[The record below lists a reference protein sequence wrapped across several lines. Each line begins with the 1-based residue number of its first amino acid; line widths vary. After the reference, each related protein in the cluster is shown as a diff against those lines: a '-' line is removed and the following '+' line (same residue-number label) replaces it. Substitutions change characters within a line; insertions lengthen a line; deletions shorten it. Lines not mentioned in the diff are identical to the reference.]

1 MVIWTISWPFG
12 LVVDILQIT
21 CPSFVELCNWW
32 RYFELSKWYLASWS
46 TCWLC
51 AVVQLM
57 VVASGRRWLANASP
71 PPPVSITPW
80 FINMSDVGEEKAH
93 QLHQPLLYQD
103 VRALRSSMK
112 ISPLFINPCVA
123 HMDHTQREH
132 DQPRSLSDG
141 PNLTTASK

>member
-1 MVIWTISWPFG
+1 
-12 LVVDILQIT
+12 
-21 CPSFVELCNWW
+21 
-32 RYFELSKWYLASWS
+32 
-46 TCWLC
+46 
-51 AVVQLM
+51 M
-57 VVASGRRWLANASP
+57 VVATGRRWLANASP

-93 QLHQPLLYQD
+93 ELHHPIFYQD
-103 VRALRSSMK
+103 VRGLHEDFPPSTNSCAT
-112 ISPLFINPCVA
+112 